1 MPFIHFPARL
11 RPAFGLLALALT
23 AVALVAATNTSQAAP
38 AGKHAGE
45 QRFVVRGDATVI
57 DGPCDASVCRF
68 GLSDGRF
75 RGTPV
80 GSGAYAGS
88 LKVRVGE
95 SFPNGEDG
103 FCAPLK
109 SRIVLG
115 AGTANRLVIG
125 VSGDSCQDGAG
136 PLETASFTGL
146 GHFYVKRGTGSYAG
160 ATGTGLAHFA
170 EDAANNHR
178 MTLIGRLAR

>member
-1 MPFIHFPARL
+1 MPFIHFPARR

-23 AVALVAATNTSQAAP
+23 AVALVVATNTSQAAP

-45 QRFVVRGDATVI
+45 QRFVVRDDATVI
-57 DGPCDASVCRF
+57 DGPCDA
-68 GLSDGRF
+68 
-75 RGTPV
+75 
-80 GSGAYAGS
+80 
-88 LKVRVGE
+88 
-95 SFPNGEDG
+95 
-103 FCAPLK
+103 